1 MGSAHDLIVT
11 ASAVLVACVLVQVL
25 AGRTKIPSI
34 LLFLGAGVL
43 LGPIGFGLIASDKL
57 GPTLE
62 AAIKISV
69 AIIVFEGAF
78 SLEWTYLRIVSKVV
92 RNLITLGA
100 AITVAGG
107 ALAAH
112 YIGGLSWELAALFGA
127 LVMVTGP
134 TAIGPLL
141 QRVRV
146 TGRARATLSGEGVI
160 IDPIGAIVTLMLF
173 EILLNAPDES
183 LRDGATWALQRIGF
197 GAAFGVIGGMLL
209 LLWMRRFVPAQGQV
223 ARISLLAGA
232 VAIFTVSD
240 SLMFESG
247 LTAVVVAAIVLG
259 NAEFP
264 HREEAHQFKGDIT
277 AIVIASV
284 YLLLAATLHPEDLT
298 RLGWRGPTTVLVMMA
313 IARPLAVFA
322 SSIGSPLSWRE
333 RTFVAAIGPRGVIA
347 ASMATFVT
355 LRLRETDPEGAAS
368 LLGLVFLMI
377 TITIAVQA
385 TYADWMADKLGVR
398 PMGVLIVGGGR
409 VGLMLAE
416 RLVAAN
422 EDVTVIELDN
432 EQAEKARKTGAHVV
446 VGDAT
451 VPAVLEQAG
460 IEYARTVVATTTSD
474 KDNLLACQLAR
485 QRYGREHVVSRVND
499 PETLS
504 SFQELGIRAMNPAA
518 ATAMILSNLV
528 RRPGIFGLLSG
539 FADQDDADI
548 SEIVVGNEE
557 IAGKQLRELEF
568 PGDSLVLLIR
578 RGGTRLIP
586 HGGSTLAPGDV
597 VTIVGTNGAT
607 MKAAA
612 MLAGRGRVSG

>member
-11 ASAVLVACVLVQVL
+11 ASAVLVACVVVQVL

-112 YIGGLSWELAALFGA
+112 YIGELSWELAALFGA

-173 EILLNAPDES
+173 EILNAPDES
-183 LRDGATWALQRIGF
+183 LRDGAVWALQRIGF
-197 GAAFGVIGGMLL
+197 GAVSGVVGGLLL

-232 VAIFTVSD
+232 VAIFAVND
-240 SLMFESG
+240 SIMTESG
-247 LTAVVVAAIVLG
+247 LTAVVVAAILLG
-259 NAEFP
+259 NARFP

-298 RLGWRGPTTVLVMMA
+298 RLGWRGPATVLVMMA
-313 IARPLAVFA
+313 IARPLAVFI
-322 SSIGSPLSWRE
+322 SSIRSPLSWRE

-355 LRLRETDPEGAAS
+355 LRMRETDPEGAAA

-377 TITIAVQA
+377 TMTIAVQA
-385 TYADWMADKLGVR
+385 TYADWIANKLGVR

-416 RLVAAN
+416 RLVSAN
-422 EDVTVIELDN
+422 EDVTIIELDN
-432 EQAEKARKTGAHVV
+432 EQAELARKTGAHVV
-446 VGDAT
+446 IGDAT
-451 VPAVLEQAG
+451 IPAVLEEAG
-460 IEYARTVVATTTSD
+460 IEYASTVVATTQSD

-485 QRYGREHVVSRVND
+485 TRYSREHVVSRVTD
-499 PETLS
+499 PETLP

-528 RRPGIFGLLSG
+528 RRPGIFSLLSG
-539 FADQDDADI
+539 IAEQDDADV
-548 SEIVVGNEE
+548 SEVVVGNEE
-557 IAGKQLRELEF
+557 IAGKQLRELDF

-578 RGGTRLIP
+578 RGGSRLIP

-607 MKAAA
+607 GKAAA
-612 MLAGRGRVSG
+612 MLAGRSRVGG

>member
-11 ASAVLVACVLVQVL
+11 ASAVLVACVVVQVL

-112 YIGGLSWELAALFGA
+112 YIGELSWELAALFGA

-173 EILLNAPDES
+173 EILNAPDES
-183 LRDGATWALQRIGF
+183 LRDGAVWALQRIGF
-197 GAAFGVIGGMLL
+197 GAVSGVVGGLLL

-232 VAIFTVSD
+232 VAIFAVND
-240 SLMFESG
+240 SIMTESG
-247 LTAVVVAAIVLG
+247 LTAVVVAAILLG
-259 NAEFP
+259 NARFP

-298 RLGWRGPTTVLVMMA
+298 RLGWRGPATVLVMMA
-313 IARPLAVFA
+313 IARPLAVFI
-322 SSIGSPLSWRE
+322 SSIRSPLSWRE

-355 LRLRETDPEGAAS
+355 LRMRETDPEGAAA

-377 TITIAVQA
+377 TMTIAVQA
-385 TYADWMADKLGVR
+385 TYADWIANKLGVR

-416 RLVAAN
+416 RLVSAN
-422 EDVTVIELDN
+422 EDVTIIELDN
-432 EQAEKARKTGAHVV
+432 EQAELARKTGAHVV
-446 VGDAT
+446 IGDAT
-451 VPAVLEQAG
+451 IPAVLEEAG
-460 IEYARTVVATTTSD
+460 IEYASTVVATTQSD

-485 QRYGREHVVSRVND
+485 TRYSREHVVSRVTD
-499 PETLS
+499 PETLP

-528 RRPGIFGLLSG
+528 RRPGIFSLLSG
-539 FADQDDADI
+539 IAEQDDADV
-548 SEIVVGNEE
+548 SEVVVGNEE
-557 IAGKQLRELEF
+557 IAGKQLRELDF

-578 RGGTRLIP
+578 RGGSRLIP

-607 MKAAA
+607 GKAAA
-612 MLAGRGRVSG
+612 MLAGRGRVSS

>member
-1 MGSAHDLIVT
+1 MGSAQDLIVT
-11 ASAVLVACVLVQVL
+11 AAAVLAATVIVQVL
-25 AGRTKIPSI
+25 AGRTKAPSI
-34 LLFLGAGVL
+34 LLYLGAGVL
-43 LGPIGFGLIASDKL
+43 LGPIGFGLIAADKL

-62 AAIKISV
+62 AAIKVSV

-92 RNLITLGA
+92 RNLVSLGA
-100 AITVAGG
+100 AITVGVG
-107 ALAAH
+107 TLAAH
-112 YIGGLSWELAALFGA
+112 SVGGLDWKLAALFGA
-127 LVMVTGP
+127 LVLVTGP

-173 EILLNAPDES
+173 EVLFSPDES
-183 LRDGATWALQRIGF
+183 PRSGVVWALERIGF
-197 GAAFGVIGGMLL
+197 GALAGVVGGFAL
-209 LLWMRRFVPAQGQV
+209 LLWMRRFVPEQGQV

-240 SLMFESG
+240 SIVVESG
-247 LTAVVVAAIVLG
+247 LTAVVVAGILLG
-259 NAEFP
+259 NAPFP

-284 YLLLAATLHPEDLT
+284 YLLLAATLHPEDLA
-298 RLGWRGPTTVLVMMA
+298 RLGWRGPATVLVMMLV
-313 IARPLAVFA
+313 ARPLAVLA
-322 SSIGSPLSWRE
+322 SSARSPLSWRE
-333 RTFVAAIGPRGVIA
+333 RAFVSSIGPRGVVA

-355 LRLRETDPEGAAS
+355 LRLRDSDAPGAAA
-368 LLGLVFLMI
+368 LLGLVFL
-377 TITIAVQA
+377 TIVMTIAVQA
-385 TYADWMADKLGVR
+385 TYADWMASKLGVR
-398 PMGVLIVGGGR
+398 PMGVLIVGAGR
-409 VGLMLAE
+409 VGRMLAE

-422 EDVTVIELDN
+422 EDVTIVEVDP
-432 EQAEKARKTGAHVV
+432 ETAEGARKLGAHVV

-451 VPAVLEQAG
+451 APEVLEKAG
-460 IEYARTVVATTTSD
+460 IEYAQTVVATTQSD

-485 QRYGREHVVSRVND
+485 TRYGREHVVSRVSD
-499 PETLS
+499 PES
-504 SFQELGIRAMNPAA
+504 MPSFEELGIRAMNPAA

-539 FADQDDADI
+539 VAATDDADVA
-548 SEIVVGNEE
+548 EVVVANDDV
-557 IAGKQLRELEF
+557 AGKALKELSF

-578 RGGTRLIP
+578 RGGTRMIP

-607 MKAAA
+607 GKAAA
-612 MLAGRGRVSG
+612 MLGGRVRIGG

>member
-11 ASAVLVACVLVQVL
+11 AAAVLGATVVVQVL
-25 AGRTKIPSI
+25 AGRTKVPSI
-34 LLFLGAGVL
+34 LLYLGVGVL
-43 LGPIGFGLIASDKL
+43 LGPIGFGLIAADKL

-92 RNLITLGA
+92 RNLVSLGA
-100 AITVAGG
+100 AITVGVG

-112 YIGGLSWELAALFGA
+112 YVAGLSWELAALFGA

-173 EILLNAPDES
+173 EVLFAPDES
-183 LRDGATWALQRIGF
+183 ARSGVVWALERIGF
-197 GAAFGVIGGMLL
+197 GALAGVVGGLLL
-209 LLWMRRFVPAQGQV
+209 LLWMRRFVPEYGQV
-223 ARISLLAGA
+223 ARISLMAGA

-240 SLMFESG
+240 SIVFESG
-247 LTAVVVAAIVLG
+247 LTAVVVAGILLG
-259 NAEFP
+259 NASFP
-264 HREEAHQFKGDIT
+264 HREEAHQFKGDVT

-298 RLGWRGPTTVLVMMA
+298 RLGWKGPATVLVMMVV
-313 IARPLAVFA
+313 ARPLAVLA
-322 SSIGSPLSWRE
+322 STIRSPLSWRE
-333 RTFVAAIGPRGVIA
+333 RAFVAVIGPRGVVA
-347 ASMATFVT
+347 ASMATFVA
-355 LRLRETDPEGAAS
+355 LRLRASDPDGAAA
-368 LLGLVFLMI
+368 LLGLVFL
-377 TITIAVQA
+377 TISMTIAVQA
-385 TYADWMADKLGVR
+385 TYADWMANKLGVR
-398 PMGVLIVGGGR
+398 PMGVLIVGAGR
-409 VGLMLAE
+409 VGRLLAE

-422 EDVTVIELDN
+422 EDVTVVEIDPEA
-432 EQAEKARKTGAHVV
+432 AEETRKLGAHVV

-451 VPAVLEQAG
+451 APEVLEKAG
-460 IEYARTVVATTTSD
+460 IEYAQTVVATTQSD

-485 QRYGREHVVSRVND
+485 TRYGREHVVSRVSD
-499 PETLS
+499 PES
-504 SFQELGIRAMNPAA
+504 MPSFEALGIRAMNPAA

-539 FADQDDADI
+539 MTAQDDADVT
-548 SEIVVGNEE
+548 EVVVANDDV
-557 IAGKQLRELEF
+557 AGKALKELTF

-597 VTIVGTNGAT
+597 VTIVGTNGASG
-607 MKAAA
+607 KAAA
-612 MLAGRGRVSG
+612 MLAGRARVGG